1 MKAAIDRLL
10 TAVRKRGSA
19 AFILAAVILGIL
31 VGLATAVLAWL
42 IEGVVIATESF
53 GDWTGWGR
61 AAFLVTIPVGLTIA
75 WLLNRKW
82 GPGVSSGGVTETMV
96 GLSLHGGYLPT
107 RVVPAKLLATAATL
121 GTGGSGGREGPIA
134 LIGATI
140 GSSLSRYT
148 NFDHDRIRSLVAA
161 GAGAGI
167 GASFNAPIAGMLFAM
182 EVILGSFAIRH
193 LNAVVIASVGAA
205 VTSQILLGDEQ
216 FLTSPAHQLG
226 AFSELILYLG
236 LAVIAVGFGLLYLRT
251 LDSATRWRLPSR
263 LPPWTLPIVAGLS
276 VGAIGLVAPESLGT
290 GHRFLSDLLA
300 LDDAGDYVW
309 WVLGLL
315 ALAKIATSV
324 LTRTGGGSA
333 GTFMPSL
340 FIGGAVGAGFAIL
353 IGPLWSASDLE
364 PGAFAIVG
372 MAMVFATIAR
382 APMTSVIIVFELTGN
397 YELVLP
403 LMLGAALAT
412 WAGERFH
419 PANAYTIPLK
429 QKGITL
435 PKNEDIDLLDT
446 VEVIDVMQP
455 IDGALRPWKTL
466 AEASEYFDASS
477 HHGAPVLNDQDQLV
491 GIITLADIARA
502 GGPSLSVTVS
512 EAMSSEVITVT
523 PDVPVSVALTRMS
536 ALGVGR
542 LPVVSETNPRTVVGM
557 FRRESVVK
565 AYDSALSMAK
575 GRELYRERKRIRTQP
590 GADFFEAIVH
600 EGSPIVNTMVAEVT
614 WPDDSVLVSIQRGS
628 TVLVPHGKTA
638 IRARDVITAFGSPA
652 ANRGFSRLVEAAPA
666 TSTE

>member
-1 MKAAIDRLL
+1 VKDILNRINA
-10 TAVRKRGSA
+10 AVRKRGAA
-19 AFILAAVILGIL
+19 AFLLAAVTLGVV
-31 VGLATAVLAWL
+31 VGFATAALAWL
-42 IEGVVIATESF
+42 IEGAEIATETF
-53 GDWTGWGR
+53 GDWTMWGQ
-61 AAFLVTIPVGLTIA
+61 AAFLVTIPVGITISWA
-75 WLLNRKW
+75 LNKKW
-82 GPGVSSGGVTETMV
+82 GPGVDSGGVTETMV

-121 GTGGSGGREGPIA
+121 GSGGSGGREGPIA
-134 LIGATI
+134 LVGATI
-140 GSSLSRYT
+140 GSSLARYT

-205 VTSQILLGDEQ
+205 VTSQILLGDEL
-216 FLTSPAHQLG
+216 FLTSPPHQLG
-226 AFSELILYLG
+226 AFSELALYLV
-236 LAVIAVGFGLLYLRT
+236 LAVIAVGFGLLYLRA
-251 LDSATRWRLPSR
+251 LDVGARFRIPSMLPGWMFPVSAGL
-263 LPPWTLPIVAGLS
+263 IVAG
-276 VGAIGLVAPESLGT
+276 IGLIAPESLGT
-290 GHRFLSDLLA
+290 GHRYLSDLLA
-300 LDDAGDYVW
+300 LDDAGDFVW
-309 WVLGLL
+309 WTLGLL
-315 ALAKIATSV
+315 AIAKIVTSV
-324 LTRTGGGSA
+324 FTRAGGGSA

-353 IGPLWSASDLE
+353 VGPVWGASDLE

-412 WAGERFH
+412 FAGERFH
-419 PANAYTIPLK
+419 PANAYTIPLEH
-429 QKGITL
+429 KGITL

-446 VEVIDVMQP
+446 VEVNDVMQP
-455 IDGALRPWKTL
+455 IDGALYPWKTL
-466 AEASEYFDASS
+466 AEAAEYFDASS
-477 HHGAPVLNDQDQLV
+477 HHGAPVLNDREQLI
-491 GIITLADIARA
+491 GIVTLSDIARA
-502 GGPSLSVTVS
+502 GGPSLAVTVS
-512 EAMSSEVITVT
+512 EAMSGEVITVT

-536 ALGVGR
+536 SLGVGR
-542 LPVVSETNPRTVVGM
+542 LPVVSESNPRTVVGM

-590 GADFFEAIVH
+590 GADFFEATVSA
-600 EGSPIVNTMVAEVT
+600 GSPIVNTMVAEVA
-614 WPDDSVLVSIQRGS
+614 WPEDSVLVSIQRGA
-628 TVLVPHGKTA
+628 TVLVPHGKTP
-638 IRARDVITAFGSPA
+638 IRIGDVITAFGSPS
-652 ANRGFSRLVEAAPA
+652 ANRGFSTLMDPAP
-666 TSTE
+666 STESE